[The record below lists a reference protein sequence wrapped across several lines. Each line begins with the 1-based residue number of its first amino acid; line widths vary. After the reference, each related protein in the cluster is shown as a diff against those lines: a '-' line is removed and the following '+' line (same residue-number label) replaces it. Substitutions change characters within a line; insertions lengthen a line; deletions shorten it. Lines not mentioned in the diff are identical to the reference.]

1 MFIKSKYTFT
11 FILIASYAYGAT
23 PDAGSLSQDIEK
35 QFERVKPSLT
45 KPSELELKS
54 QEKVDKKDVGIKI
67 LVSSFQLSGNTLI
80 LNDELQTVIFSY
92 IGQRLSFSELQN
104 VVRDISN
111 YYRTKGFMARAFLPP
126 QEITNG
132 EIEIVI
138 LEGNLSGLEIDAENL
153 KRFDSAKA
161 KAIIKNAHPIGEKLQ
176 TQNLERG
183 LLLLG
188 DTPGIVSSGSLVAG
202 EKAGDSKLKVKIE
215 DSSLYDVFTSYSN
228 TGSKSTGSDQFSLYS
243 NLNSPFSMGE
253 TLSLQTM
260 ATKGI
265 RYVKGG
271 VSVPVG
277 YSGLKA
283 GVNASAMTYDVI
295 TDLDAD
301 GNAKTIGTWLSYP
314 LIRSSKTNLNLTL
327 NYDEKYY
334 LNNVSSI
341 TTNDKTNKGLSL
353 GLNGSKYDSYGQS
366 NMSVSLTRS
375 EIDLTKLNSDYLADQ
390 SSAQT
395 NGYFSKFLLNVSRTQ
410 TLSESVYLSLSGTL
424 QKSNKNLD
432 SGEKL
437 YLGGA
442 NGVRAYP
449 SNEAGGDEGY
459 LINAEIVKNF
469 SPRFSTGLFY
479 DIGQIKQHKTLYSGW
494 QGSSSADNTYKLKGT
509 GVNLNYRYETWSAK
523 ATLAFKHQGN
533 PNLQTDGTDNDGTNR
548 DPRFWLQISKVF

>member
-1 MFIKSKYTFT
+1 MFIKSKYSFT
-11 FILIASYAYGAT
+11 FFLMASYLQAAT
-23 PDAGSLSQDIEK
+23 PDAGSFNQDIEK
-35 QFERVKPSLT
+35 QFERTTPLLK

-54 QEKVDKKDVGIKI
+54 EEKTDNKAIGVKI

-80 LNDELQTVIFSY
+80 TNEELQGQISNY

-104 VVRDISN
+104 VVSTISN
-111 YYRTKGFMARAFLPP
+111 YYRAKGFMARAFLPP
-126 QEITNG
+126 QEVTNG
-132 EIEIVI
+132 EIKIVI
-138 LEGNLSGLEIDAENL
+138 LEGNLSGLEIDADNL
-153 KRFDSAKA
+153 KRFDSQKA
-161 KAIIKNAHPIGEKLQ
+161 KAIIEEAHPIGEKLK
-176 TQNLERG
+176 TKDLERG

-202 EKAGDSKLKVKIE
+202 ENAGDSKLKVKIE

-228 TGSKSTGSDQFSLYS
+228 SGSKLTGTDQLSLSS

-265 RYVKGG
+265 RYVKTG
-271 VSVPVG
+271 VSAPVG

-283 GVNASAMTYDVI
+283 GINASAMTYDVI

-301 GNAKTIGTWLSYP
+301 GNAKTIGTWISYP
-314 LIRSSKTNLNLTL
+314 LIRSTKTNLNLIL

-341 TTNDKTNKGLSL
+341 TTNDKTNKGFTL
-353 GLNGSKYDSYGQS
+353 GLDGSKYDAYGQS
-366 NMSVSLTRS
+366 NMSIALTRS
-375 EIDLTKLNSDYLADQ
+375 KIDLSKIESDYLADQ
-390 SSAQT
+390 SSSQS
-395 NGYFSKFLLNVSRTQ
+395 NGSFSKLLLNVSRTQ
-410 TLSESVYLSLSGTL
+410 TLSETVYLSVSGTV

-432 SGEKL
+432 SSEKL
-437 YLGGA
+437 YLGGV
-442 NGVRAYP
+442 NGVRAFP

-459 LINAEIVKNF
+459 LINAEIVKSF

-479 DIGQIKQHKTLYSGW
+479 DYGQIRQHKILYSGW
-494 QGSSSADNTYKLKGT
+494 QGASTADNTYKLKGV

-533 PNLQTDGTDNDGTNR
+533 PNSQTDGSDNDGTNK
-548 DPRFWLQISKVF
+548 DPRFWFQLSKVF